1 MLYIIYYILCIICYI
16 LSIIYYVLFNH
27 IYIIWSIN
35 VHHVRGPIG
44 LDPAF
49 RGRAGLGR
57 RDPVLGSYGEIM
69 RIFNIYFSRFSVLF
83 RVYFFRWFHLGF
95 ILRWLTTNNYWLVVS
110 PPLKNI
116 SHLGWLFPIYGK
128 NVPNHQPV

>member
-1 MLYIIYYILCIICYI
+1 MLYIYYILYIIYYLI
-16 LSIIYYVLFNH
+16 

-57 RDPVLGSYGEIM
+57 RDPVAGSFGEIM
-69 RIFNIYFSRFSVLF
+69 RIFNISAIFSF
-83 RVYFFRWFHLGF
+83 YLGF
-95 ILRWLTTNNYWLVVS
+95 IFS
-110 PPLKNI
+110 DGFI
-116 SHLGWLFPIYGK
+116 
-128 NVPNHQPV
+128 

>member
-1 MLYIIYYILCIICYI
+1 MYYMLYIIYYILCIICYI

-69 RIFNIYFSRFSVLF
+69 RIFNIYISAVFPF
-83 RVYFFRWFHLGF
+83 YLGF
-95 ILRWLTTNNYWLVVS
+95 IFS
-110 PPLKNI
+110 DGFI
-116 SHLGWLFPIYGK
+116 
-128 NVPNHQPV
+128 